1 MIPFCGVDMTNIRT
15 EEERYNYRPDG
26 WEIWESKM
34 MGLTDFPYHECQA
47 VTWANGIA
55 LGDRHNPNNPFGWDI
70 VITNLLE
77 T

>member
-1 MIPFCGVDMTNIRT
+1 
-15 EEERYNYRPDG
+15 
-26 WEIWESKM
+26 M